1 MDATLTTV
9 QIAEA
14 EQVYSQITA
23 AERKLVTIEDF
34 LANQF
39 DLDEDQYTKHELY
52 ELLNH
57 VTLLLD
63 TEDGMLSPEQQ
74 AEANEVQS

>member
-34 LANQF
+34 LVNQF

-52 ELLNH
+52 EMLDH
-57 VTLLLD
+57 VTRLLD
-63 TEDGMLSPEQQ
+63 TEDGTLRPEQQ
-74 AEANEVQS
+74 LEANHGI

>member
-34 LANQF
+34 LVNQF